1 MAELI
6 AATCGGFAIG
16 WACRGL
22 QLERLGR
29 NSNGNC
35 VPLPPAPPYS
45 SAVIAWRDAETQRD
59 ANDTARAKHAAEF
72 YAKFINPWEEGHT
85 QRGNGSGGTTTP
97 KPPIKPQPSG
107 GRLMTAGYQPL
118 PRSGRTTPPHTP

>member
-16 WACRGL
+16 WACRREVL
-22 QLERLGR
+22 KRRLR
-29 NSNGNC
+29 K
-35 VPLPPAPPYS
+35 PPYS
-45 SAVIAWRDAETQRD
+45 SAAIAWRDAETQRD

-72 YAKFINPWEEGHT
+72 YAKFIDPSLGVPWEEGRT
-85 QRGNGSGGTTTP
+85 QRGNGSGGATTP

-107 GRLMTAGYQPL
+107 GRLITNNKL
-118 PRSGRTTPPHTP
+118 TEDT